1 MCLSQ
6 TSKRQMLHLDHHK
19 FRQIKALI
27 NLTFSTERKVRLIT
41 SFTISK
47 FQLSGMPHFY
57 YSSWN
62 SNLLFQNKKTIS
74 DKNNDF
80 VSETKRYETLIFR

>member
-19 FRQIKALI
+19 FRQIKAL
-27 NLTFSTERKVRLIT
+27 RKVRLIT

-47 FQLSGMPHFY
+47 FQLSGMPRFY